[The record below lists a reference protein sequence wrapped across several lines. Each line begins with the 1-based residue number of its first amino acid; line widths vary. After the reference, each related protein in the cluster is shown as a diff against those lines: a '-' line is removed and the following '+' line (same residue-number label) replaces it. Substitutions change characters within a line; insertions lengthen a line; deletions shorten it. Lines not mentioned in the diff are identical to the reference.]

1 MTEPRA
7 DVLVVGSG
15 PAGAMVAR
23 DLARAGAKVLIL
35 ERGRETTPASG
46 LLALWRRREALLVA
60 PGVTLLRGL
69 RVGGGSTAFFHT
81 AIAPPLDLFRRHGV
95 ELQSDLAAVQAELPM
110 APLGD
115 DLIGPLAGRMAEAA
129 RALGLPWQRLP
140 KMIYQER
147 CRQGLCPPAARWS
160 AGDLLAE
167 AQRLGARLQ
176 TGVAV
181 RRVLNREGRAV
192 GVEGELDGR
201 VRRWE
206 AGRVIVAAGGI
217 ATPLILRN
225 SGIGGAGRGFFCD
238 PLRIVMGS
246 VDGRRG
252 ADELPMSAGFVDR
265 DAGFMLSDIAVPRNF
280 YRAFALG
287 STRPDRVFAYAHT
300 MMVMVKIRDEIAG
313 EIRPNGAAWRHFGP
327 LERGRMDQGVA
338 LARKILDAAGA
349 RQLFASPWLAV
360 HPGGTVRLGDIV
372 DQNLG
377 CRYPNLHVCD
387 ASVIPEPWGLP
398 PTLTLLTLARYLA
411 RILA

>member
-95 ELQSDLAAVQAELPM
+95 ELHSDLAAVQAELPM

-313 EIRPNGAAWRHFGP
+313 EIRP
-327 LERGRMDQGVA
+327 
-338 LARKILDAAGA
+338 
-349 RQLFASPWLAV
+349 
-360 HPGGTVRLGDIV
+360 
-372 DQNLG
+372 
-377 CRYPNLHVCD
+377 
-387 ASVIPEPWGLP
+387 
-398 PTLTLLTLARYLA
+398 
-411 RILA
+411 